1 MRAAADGKTEC
12 VQLLLSAGADITVKT
27 WLELRLRRFGGHIR
41 VCEAVLLDGRFG
53 LLSELNFAEL
63 TPQEVTIETL
73 ANMGITARG
82 TASAVIMLHR
92 ELRSQFEQQ
101 QQQQQQLE
109 QEQEQQLH
117 RSEANIFKSWDKKED
132 ILFNTVLMVFV
143 VVLLA
148 VAIIR

>member
-1 MRAAADGKTEC
+1 MEE
-12 VQLLLSAGADITVKT
+12 T
-27 WLELRLRRFGGHIR
+27 WLELRLRRYGLSEGHIR

-63 TPQEVTIETL
+63 TPQEVTIEAL

-101 QQQQQQLE
+101 QQLQQQQLQ
-109 QEQEQQLH
+109 QEQEQQIH
-117 RSEANIFKSWDKKED
+117 GTETDIFKSWDKKED
-132 ILFNTVLMVFV
+132 ILFNTVLMIIV